1 LHNFRNYVRMDLD
14 LPAGVTVLLGD
25 NAQGKTN
32 LLEAVYYLA
41 TTRSPHAGA
50 DRELVNWL
58 ALENEPLPYARLVG
72 RVARGGG
79 EVAIEITL
87 TQQNDNGK
95 RYRKQIRVNGVTRRA
110 MDLLGQLNVVLFLPE
125 DITLV
130 FGSPSLRRQYLDATL
145 CQIDPGYC
153 RALAHYSQIITQ
165 RNALLRD
172 LAERGGDPAQL
183 AFWDGGLVEHG
194 ASILVR
200 RREALSSLDELADAA
215 HAELTD
221 GTERLH
227 LRYLPGLEIEGQAT
241 LGAIRTAFQAQLQAL
256 RQRELKAGVT
266 LVGPHRDEVRFVI
279 NQVDAGIYGSRGQ
292 QRTAALALKL
302 AEVDLMRRETGE
314 DPILLLDDVLSELDA
329 GRRRF
334 LLHYLDDGLQQAVLT
349 TTDLHALP
357 ATFLQKCR
365 LWRVQTGRLSELTED
380 PVAEVNPTYPCPCG
394 SGARP

>member
-1 LHNFRNYVRMDLD
+1 MHLTHLSLHNFRNFVRLDLD
-14 LPAGVTVLLGD
+14 LPAGVTVLFGD

-58 ALENEPLPYARLVG
+58 AAENEPLPYARLVG

-87 TQQNDNGK
+87 IQQNNGGK

-110 MDLLGQLNVVLFLPE
+110 MDLLGHLNVVLFRPE
-125 DITLV
+125 DISLV
-130 FGSPSLRRQYLDATL
+130 SGSPSLRRQYLDATL
-145 CQIDPGYC
+145 CQIDPAYC

-183 AFWDGGLVEHG
+183 TFWDSGLVEHG

-200 RREALSSLDELADAA
+200 RGKALVSLDELSHAI

-221 GTERLH
+221 GAEQLH
-227 LRYLPGLEIEGQAT
+227 LRSGDRGAGGPGGDPGCVS
-241 LGAIRTAFQAQLQAL
+241 GAV
-256 RQRELKAGVT
+256 AGVAPAGT
-266 LVGPHRDEVRFVI
+266 QGRF
-279 NQVDAGIYGSRGQ
+279 D
-292 QRTAALALKL
+292 
-302 AEVDLMRRETGE
+302 
-314 DPILLLDDVLSELDA
+314 
-329 GRRRF
+329 
-334 LLHYLDDGLQQAVLT
+334 
-349 TTDLHALP
+349 
-357 ATFLQKCR
+357 
-365 LWRVQTGRLSELTED
+365 
-380 PVAEVNPTYPCPCG
+380 
-394 SGARP
+394 SGWTSPR